1 MLDVVCFVLM
11 GFPIVTGLFF
21 VMHSLKERSRAAAA
35 PRVASNPTPPD
46 AAPGRFSVLQAAKR
60 P

>member
-11 GFPIVTGLFF
+11 CAPIVTGLFF
-21 VMHSLKERSRAAAA
+21 VMHSLKERSRAAAT
-35 PRVASNPTPPD
+35 PRMASNPAPSD
-46 AAPGRFSVLQAAKR
+46 AAPGHFSVLQAAKR

>member
-11 GFPIVTGLFF
+11 CAPIVTGLFF

-35 PRVASNPTPPD
+35 PRVASNPTPQGP
-46 AAPGRFSVLQAAKR
+46 APRHFSVLQTAKR